1 MAADTGTAWLD
12 QSAGD
17 PEAEKSSYGPIKS
30 VEKSLV
36 VLEELNRYPVRR
48 VSDIHAATGIPMP
61 TLVRILE
68 TLCGAGYVQK
78 ISRWSGYCLTHK
90 VLSLSSGFHGL
101 PEIFRPAREAADD
114 LTRKLKWPSAICSFD
129 VDAMVVRYS
138 TIPASPLSH
147 KHSTVNRRL
156 DLLTRAHGR
165 AWLAFCEEA
174 ERMRVWDMLA
184 RSARHEGRADD
195 LRVEMEPILDNI
207 RRKGFAARDRDTEPE
222 THSLAAPIILGG
234 VLIGTLG
241 MTFFSRAVRNPG
253 EIAEHLLSASERLS
267 TSH

>member
-1 MAADTGTAWLD
+1 MTVQTDTLWLD
-12 QSAGD
+12 DIAEESG
-17 PEAEKSSYGPIKS
+17 AEKSSYGPIKS
-30 VEKSLV
+30 VEKTLL

-48 VSDIHAATGIPMP
+48 VSDIHEATGIPMP

-78 ISRWSGYCLTHK
+78 ISRWAGYCLTHK

-101 PEIFRPAREAADD
+101 PEIFRPAREAADE

-147 KHSTVNRRL
+147 KHSTINRRL

-174 ERMRVWDMLA
+174 ELMRVWDMLD
-184 RSARHEGRADD
+184 RSGRYAGTADEIQN
-195 LRVEMEPILDNI
+195 EMEPVLDEV
-207 RRKGFAARDRDTEPE
+207 RRRGYAVRDRQTEPE
-222 THSLAAPIILGG
+222 TQSIAAPIILGG
-234 VLIGTLG
+234 VLMGTLG
-241 MTFFSRAVRNPG
+241 MTFFPRAVRSLG
-253 EIAEHLLSASERLS
+253 EIGEQLQSASERLS
-267 TSH
+267 MSI

>member
-1 MAADTGTAWLD
+1 MTDAPDSLLPDDIATE
-12 QSAGD
+12 
-17 PEAEKSSYGPIKS
+17 PEAETGSYAPIKS
-30 VEKSLV
+30 VEKTLL
-36 VLEELNRYPVRR
+36 VLEELNRHPVRR

-68 TLCGAGYVQK
+68 TLAGAGYVQK
-78 ISRWSGYCLTHK
+78 ISRWAGYCLTHK

-101 PEIFRPAREAADD
+101 PEVFRPAREAADS
-114 LTRKLKWPSAICSFD
+114 LTRTLKWPSAICSFD

-147 KHSTVNRRL
+147 KHSTINRRL

-184 RSARHEGRADD
+184 RSGRHAGQVDE
-195 LRVEMEPILDNI
+195 LRGAMEPILDDV
-207 RRKGFAARDRDTEPE
+207 RRKGFAARDRQTEPE
-222 THSLAAPIILGG
+222 THTLAAPIILGG

-241 MTFFSRAVRNPG
+241 MTYFSRSVRSSAD
-253 EIAEHLLSASERLS
+253 IAEHLLSASRQLS
-267 TSH
+267 NST

>member
-1 MAADTGTAWLD
+1 MSADIETPWLGEVTQTPGAD
-12 QSAGD
+12 
-17 PEAEKSSYGPIKS
+17 KSSYGPIKS
-30 VEKSLV
+30 VEKALL
-36 VLEELNRYPVRR
+36 VLEELNRHPVRR
-48 VSDIHAATGIPMP
+48 VSDIHEATGIPMP

-78 ISRWSGYCLTHK
+78 ISRWAGYCLTHK
-90 VLSLSSGFHGL
+90 VLSLSAGFHGL
-101 PEIFRPAREAADD
+101 PEIFRPAREAADG

-147 KHSTVNRRL
+147 KHSTINRRL

-174 ERMRVWDMLA
+174 ERMRVWDMLV
-184 RSARHEGRADD
+184 RSGRYEGRVDE
-195 LRVEMEPILDNI
+195 LRAEMEPILDKV
-207 RRKGFAARDRDTEPE
+207 RRKGFAARDPQTEPE

-241 MTFFSRAVRNPG
+241 MTFFSRAVRSPG
-253 EIAEHLLSASERLS
+253 EIAQHLLSASEQLS
-267 TSH
+267 KAH

>member
-1 MAADTGTAWLD
+1 MSADSETPWLGEVTQTPGAD
-12 QSAGD
+12 
-17 PEAEKSSYGPIKS
+17 KSSYGPIKS
-30 VEKSLV
+30 VEKALL
-36 VLEELNRYPVRR
+36 VLEELNRHPVRR
-48 VSDIHAATGIPMP
+48 VSDIHEATGIPMP

-78 ISRWSGYCLTHK
+78 ISRWAGYCLTHK
-90 VLSLSSGFHGL
+90 VLSLSAGFHGL
-101 PEIFRPAREAADD
+101 PEIFRPAREAADG

-147 KHSTVNRRL
+147 KHSTINRRL

-174 ERMRVWDMLA
+174 ERMRVWDMLV
-184 RSARHEGRADD
+184 RSGRYEGRVDD
-195 LRVEMEPILDNI
+195 LRGEMEPILDKV
-207 RRKGFAARDRDTEPE
+207 RRKGIAARDPHTEPE

-241 MTFFSRAVRNPG
+241 MTFFSRAVRSPG
-253 EIAEHLLSASERLS
+253 EISEHLLSASEQLS
-267 TSH
+267 KAH

>member
-1 MAADTGTAWLD
+1 MNADIETAWLGEITESPD
-12 QSAGD
+12 AD
-17 PEAEKSSYGPIKS
+17 KSSYGPIKS
-30 VEKSLV
+30 VEKTLL

-48 VSDIHAATGIPMP
+48 VSDVHAATGIPMP

-68 TLCGAGYVQK
+68 TLCSAGYVQK

-147 KHSTVNRRL
+147 KHSTINRRL

-165 AWLAFCEEA
+165 AWLAFCEEP
-174 ERMRVWDMLA
+174 ERMRVWDMLV
-184 RSARHEGRADD
+184 RSGRYEGTVDE
-195 LRVEMEPILDNI
+195 LRDETEPILEEI
-207 RRKGFAARDRDTEPE
+207 RRKGFAARDRQTEPE

-241 MTFFSRAVRNPG
+241 MTYFSKAVRRTD
-253 EIAEHLLSASERLS
+253 EIAEHLLSASETLS
-267 TSH
+267 KSH